1 MPLKKKIK
9 KIITNISKENLIFR
23 KIARFSLKLF
33 KRLEYLK
40 YYLLNKV
47 DSNVIVFESFM
58 GRAYSDS
65 QKAIYNEMINDTYF
79 KDFVFVWAFKNP
91 ENYQH
96 LANGNT
102 LVIKYGSKE
111 FYKYMSKAK
120 YWITNS
126 RLPEY
131 LIKKKEQIYIQCW
144 HGTPLKRLGFD
155 IKVEGGNVMNTM
167 REIKEKYEQD
177 AKRYDYMLS
186 PSAFCTE
193 KFISAFNLKKLKKE
207 DIMIE
212 EGYPRNDKLI
222 NFTQEYVNELKDNLG
237 IPKNKKV
244 ILYAPTWRDNQHEA
258 GVGYTYNLNLDF
270 DILQEKL
277 ENDYVIIFRTHYF
290 VSNSF
295 DFEKYK
301 GFIFNMSEHDDVN
314 DCYILSDI
322 IITDYSSVFFD
333 YANLKR
339 PMLFYMYDLDEYQG
353 KLRDFYFDL
362 SELPGPIVKTQEELE
377 KEILNINSY
386 EEKYKEKY
394 KKFNDK
400 FNYLDDGQ
408 VSKRVINK
416 IFKKTRF

>member
-1 MPLKKKIK
+1 MQIK
-9 KIITNISKENLIFR
+9 KNIKNILMNISKENVLIR
-23 KIARFSLKLF
+23 RIIKFSLNLYRKL
-33 KRLEYLK
+33 RYVI
-40 YYLLNKV
+40 YYLTNKV
-47 DSNVIVFESFM
+47 DNKMILFESFM

-65 QKAIYNEMINDTYF
+65 QKALYKEMLKDDFF
-79 KDFVFVWAFKNP
+79 KDFTFVWAFKCP
-91 ENYQH
+91 ENYEYIK
-96 LANGNT
+96 NNNT

-111 FYKYMSKAK
+111 FLKYMSKAK

-131 LIKKKEQIYIQCW
+131 LIKKKEQKYIQCW

-155 IKVEGGNVMNTM
+155 IAVEGGNALNTM
-167 REIKEKYEQD
+167 KEIKEKYEED

-207 DIMIE
+207 NVIIE
-212 EGYPRNDKLI
+212 QGYPRNDYL
-222 NFTQEYVNELKDNLG
+222 VNHTKEDGDKLKDSLG

-244 ILYAPTWRDNQHEA
+244 ILYAPTWRDNQHTT

-270 DILQEKL
+270 DKLREKL
-277 ENDYVIIFRTHYF
+277 EKDYVIVFRTHYF

-301 GFIFNMSEHDDVN
+301 GFIFDMSNHDDVN

-339 PMLFYMYDLDEYQG
+339 PMLFYMYDLEEYQG
-353 KLRDFYFDL
+353 KLRDFYFGL
-362 SELPGPIVKTQEELE
+362 EELPGPIVQTQEELE
-377 KEILNINSY
+377 NEILNIGKY
-386 EEKYKEKY
+386 EEQYKDKY

-400 FNYLDDGQ
+400 FNYLDDGK
-408 VSKRVINK
+408 VAKRVIEK
-416 IFKKTRF
+416 IFK

>member
-1 MPLKKKIK
+1 MKNIK
-9 KIITNISKENLIFR
+9 KIIMDIAKENVFFR
-23 KIARFSLKLF
+23 RIIKGLLKF
-33 KRLEYLK
+33 YRKCKYLK
-40 YYLLNKV
+40 YYLINKV
-47 DSNVIVFESFM
+47 DDKIILFESFM

-65 QKAIYNEMINDTYF
+65 QKALYKEMLEDSFFENFT
-79 KDFVFVWAFKNP
+79 FVWAFNCP
-91 ENYQH
+91 ENYKF
-96 LANGNT
+96 LENKNT

-111 FYKYMSKAK
+111 FYNYMSKAK
-120 YWITNS
+120 YWVTNS

-131 LIKKKEQIYIQCW
+131 LIKKKEQIYLQCW

-155 IKVEGGNVMNTM
+155 INVEGGNALNTM
-167 REIKEKYEQD
+167 KEIKEKYEQD

-207 DIMIE
+207 NVIIE
-212 EGYPRNDKLI
+212 EGYPRNDYLLNHTK
-222 NFTQEYVNELKDNLG
+222 EDVDRLKENLG
-237 IPKNKKV
+237 IPNNKKV
-244 ILYAPTWRDNQHEA
+244 ILYAPTWRDNQHTT

-270 DILQEKL
+270 DKLKEKL
-277 ENDYVIIFRTHYF
+277 EKEYVIVFRTHYF

-301 GFIFNMSEHDDVN
+301 GFIFDMSNHDDVN

-339 PMLFYMYDLDEYQG
+339 PMLFYMYDLEEYQG
-353 KLRDFYFDL
+353 KLRDFYFSLD
-362 SELPGPIVKTQEELE
+362 ELPGPIVKTQDELE
-377 KEILNINSY
+377 NEILNIDNY
-386 EEKYKEKY
+386 EVTYKDKY

-408 VSKRVINK
+408 VSKRVIEK
-416 IFKKTRF
+416 IFK

>member
-33 KRLEYLK
+33 KRLQYLK

-102 LVIKYGSKE
+102 LIIKYGSKE

-212 EGYPRNDKLI
+212 EGYPRNDKLF

-258 GVGYTYNLNLDF
+258 SVGYTYNLNLDF
-270 DILQEKL
+270 DKLKERL

-377 KEILNINSY
+377 KEILNINDY

-394 KKFNDK
+394 KKFNDT

-416 IFKKTRF
+416 IFKKY

>member
-33 KRLEYLK
+33 KRLQYLK

-102 LVIKYGSKE
+102 LIIKYGSKE

-212 EGYPRNDKLI
+212 EGYPRNDKLF

-270 DILQEKL
+270 DKLKERL

-377 KEILNINSY
+377 KEILNINDY

-394 KKFNDK
+394 KKFNDT

-416 IFKKTRF
+416 IFKKY